1 MITASLVLYN
11 TDIHQ
16 LSNVCQCLDESP
28 IEKILVIDNSPVSFS
43 EVVLEGLTSKIEY
56 IYGHGN
62 VGYGKAHNIALRKA
76 LDMGSTYHLILNPDI
91 SFGDSLIGQLAMF
104 MDSHLDVGICMPD
117 VVYPNGQRQYVCKL
131 LPTPLDMIGRRLLPK
146 KWMNKRNYRFEMHET
161 GYNQVR
167 NVPLLSGCF
176 MFLRMSVI
184 KTVGSFDDR
193 FFMYFEDY
201 DLIRRIR
208 RISKTVFYPKVQI
221 VHHHAHEHRSNW
233 KLFWISIQSASRYF
247 NKWGW
252 ILDMERR
259 MINKNAFSEE
269 NIIQ

>member
-1 MITASLVLYN
+1 MVSASLVIYN
-11 TDIHQ
+11 TDFGQ
-16 LSNVCQCLDESP
+16 LKGICRCLDRSP
-28 IEKILVIDNSPVSFS
+28 IEKIIIIDNSPTPLAKEYLWSFS
-43 EVVLEGLTSKIEY
+43 SKVKY

-62 VGYGKAHNIALRKA
+62 VGYGKAHNLALCEA
-76 LDMGSTYHLILNPDI
+76 LNMGSSYHLILNPDI
-91 SFGDSLIGQLAMF
+91 SFDDDLLKTLESF
-104 MDSHLDVGICMPD
+104 MNSHQNVGVCMPD
-117 VVYPNGQRQYVCKL
+117 VVYPNGQRQYLCKL
-131 LPTPLDMIGRRLLPK
+131 LPTPLDMFGRRLLPK
-146 KWMNKRNYRFEMHET
+146 KWMTKRNDRFEMHET

-184 KTVGSFDDR
+184 KEVGLFDDR

-208 RISKTVFYPKVQI
+208 RVSKTVFYPKAQI
-221 VHHHAHEHRSNW
+221 VHHHAREHRSN
-233 KLFWISIQSASRYF
+233 KRLLWISIQSASRYF

-252 ILDMERR
+252 FFDKERR
-259 MINKNAFSEE
+259 SINKNAFSEE